1 MRATG
6 TCVQSYLIVG
16 VQVYAFQDAVSG
28 FLNGSSAEEK
38 VEPYSISPSS
48 GQLWPFVQMAGH
60 TCPKGLL

>member
-28 FLNGSSAEEK
+28 QRFLNGS
-38 VEPYSISPSS
+38 
-48 GQLWPFVQMAGH
+48 
-60 TCPKGLL
+60 